1 MLKTD
6 ILGFN
11 LLPYNKITTRTEI
24 LTYLLA
30 LKSDGMVM
38 DVKIILLLIN

>member
-30 LKSDGMVM
+30 LKADGMVM
-38 DVKIILLLIN
+38 VDIIILLLIN